1 MSEVTQLL
9 REWNA
14 GEPEARDRLMRLVYD
29 PLHAIAERHF
39 GREREGHTLQP
50 TALVNE
56 LYVRFADQRQVAF
69 RDRVHFFAVAAT
81 VMRRILAGAIELP
94 PHHVLVR
101 DFHATV
107 RDGSAA
113 RVAAPHIDADRA
125 DGCAEVRAVLR
136 RLLEASR
143 GAAPKGEAEYLD
155 LVGRVIETGSLSE
168 RIRHAL
174 RPHEKAADEDFT
186 GAARHLYIELM
197 DCLEANEPWQ
207 GRGL

>member
-1 MSEVTQLL
+1 VSEVTQLL

-81 VMRRILAGAIELP
+81 VMRRIL
-94 PHHVLVR
+94 V
-101 DFHATV
+101 DHA
-107 RDGSAA
+107 
-113 RVAAPHIDADRA
+113 
-125 DGCAEVRAVLR
+125 R
-136 RLLEASR
+136 RKWSDKR
-143 GAAPKGEAEYLD
+143 GGGAAPLAIDFAVDVCEEQNFDIVALD
-155 LVGRVIETGSLSE
+155 LALERLAAIFPQQARIVELKFYGGLTLDEIAESLGISAATVSRE
-168 RIRHAL
+168 WTMARAWL
-174 RPHEKAADEDFT
+174 R
-186 GAARHLYIELM
+186 GAINAT
-197 DCLEANEPWQ
+197 
-207 GRGL
+207 

>member
-81 VMRRILAGAIELP
+81 VMRRILVDHARRKWSDKRGGGATPLAIDFAVDVCEEQNFDIVALDLALERLAAIFPQQARIVELKFYGG
-94 PHHVLVR
+94 LTL
-101 DFHATV
+101 DETAEALDISAATV
-107 RDGSAA
+107 SREWTMA
-113 RVAAPHIDADRA
+113 RAW
-125 DGCAEVRAVLR
+125 L
-136 RLLEASR
+136 R
-143 GAAPKGEAEYLD
+143 GAMS
-155 LVGRVIETGSLSE
+155 GS
-168 RIRHAL
+168 
-174 RPHEKAADEDFT
+174 
-186 GAARHLYIELM
+186 
-197 DCLEANEPWQ
+197 
-207 GRGL
+207 